1 MALEKRPTLELRRG
15 SALIIFMVLPLLVA
29 LSGFASLQKGLPQW
43 PAALAEVPARG
54 AIVARDGTIFA
65 EGRADL
71 RRYPQGRL
79 GAHIIGFS
87 GALQPDGSYGL
98 EGMERSLDSVLQKGH
113 NVTLTID
120 PTLQAIAQS
129 ELSKAAVSR
138 NAWNGAMIAIE
149 SGSGRILA
157 AASYPEFD
165 PNAFRQVR
173 NRETFNNR
181 AFLDQVE
188 PGSTVKPLLV
198 AALMQEGRL
207 TATETLAVADH
218 IAVSRH
224 VFRDVM
230 EHPPELSVTD
240 ILRFSS
246 NVGTIML
253 GSRFTSEELFLWL
266 RHWGFGR
273 DPKLAYATTRRGQLN
288 PWESWVPQD
297 HASTSIGYS
306 MSVTALQLAAAYSVF
321 ANDGLYV
328 PPRILEEVRPEGAR
342 RILSPRIAQT
352 VRAMMV
358 EAVETGEAR
367 RAKIPGIPVAGKTGT
382 GQIFVDGGYSKTA
395 YTTSFAGIFPADN
408 PKVTVVVYL
417 QGAEGPAHELY
428 GSMIAAPIFQA
439 FGSEAM
445 ALWGMPPQAPG
456 YATY

>member
-1 MALEKRPTLELRRG
+1 
-15 SALIIFMVLPLLVA
+15 
-29 LSGFASLQKGLPQW
+29 LQG
-43 PAALAEVPARG
+43 
-54 AIVARDGTIFA
+54 
-65 EGRADL
+65 
-71 RRYPQGRL
+71 
-79 GAHIIGFS
+79 
-87 GALQPDGSYGL
+87 
-98 EGMERSLDSVLQKGH
+98 GH

-198 AALMQEGRL
+198 AALLQEGRL

-367 RAKIPGIPVAGKTGT
+367 RAKIPGIAVAGKTGT